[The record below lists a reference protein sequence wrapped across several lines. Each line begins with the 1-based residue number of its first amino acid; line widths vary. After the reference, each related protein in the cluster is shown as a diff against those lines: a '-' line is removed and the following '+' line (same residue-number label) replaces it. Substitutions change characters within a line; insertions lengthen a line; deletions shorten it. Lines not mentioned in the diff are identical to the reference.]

1 MRSGVRGVL
10 FGVGSDG
17 TLELRFMPFSA
28 DIQTGDK
35 LVTSG
40 IDGTYPAGLPV
51 ATVQEVERNAAFMFA
66 RISAQPA
73 AGVNRYRQV
82 LVLTASAPHPD
93 NPGFEEP
100 APQRKRGRKGG

>member
-1 MRSGVRGVL
+1 
-10 FGVGSDG
+10 
-17 TLELRFMPFSA
+17 
-28 DIQTGDK
+28 
-35 LVTSG
+35 
-40 IDGTYPAGLPV
+40 V

-82 LVLTASAPHPD
+82 LVLTATTALPE

-100 APQRKRGRKGG
+100 APPRKRGRKGG